1 MNLFQNKI
9 IFKQQKNIAIFEK
22 KYSIMNYKLFSTAV
36 FSIAFLFIFNSCNVE
51 PIDPVLANQ
60 LAQNNSNGTVG
71 GNLNPTSIEG
81 TYLLTAFNTS
91 VPTDL
96 NNDGVASVNQLSETS
111 CYNNM
116 LLTLNAD
123 HTFVANSKGV
133 DIDLNGTTQTLSC
146 FSDPDETGAWS
157 LVGNTLTLTVLGA
170 PTTTETY
177 TVSGNTISATAQ
189 NGQAVGY
196 DTVTNS
202 PVYLTC
208 NITIVYTKQ

>member
-1 MNLFQNKI
+1 
-9 IFKQQKNIAIFEK
+9 
-22 KYSIMNYKLFSTAV
+22 MNYKQLP
-36 FSIAFLFIFNSCNVE
+36 FSILSFVFLFIFNSCNVE
-51 PIDPVLANQ
+51 PLDPILANQ
-60 LAQNNSNGTVG
+60 LAQNNSNGSG
-71 GNLNPTSIEG
+71 GVNLNPTSIEG

-96 NNDGVASVNQLSETS
+96 NNDGIASTNQLSETS

-133 DIDLNGTTQTLSC
+133 DIVSNGSTETMTC
-146 FSDPDETGAWS
+146 FTDPDETGAWS
-157 LVGNTLTLTVLGA
+157 LTGNILSLTVLGN

-189 NGQAVGY
+189 NGQVVGY
-196 DTVTNS
+196 DTVTNA
-202 PVYLTC
+202 PAYLTC
-208 NITIVYTKQ
+208 NITIIYTKQ

>member
-1 MNLFQNKI
+1 
-9 IFKQQKNIAIFEK
+9 
-22 KYSIMNYKLFSTAV
+22 MNYKQLPFTILSFV
-36 FSIAFLFIFNSCNVE
+36 FLFIFNSCNVE
-51 PIDPVLANQ
+51 PVDPILSSQ
-60 LAQNNSNGTVG
+60 LVDYNTINNGGGTSGGGTV
-71 GNLNPTSIEG
+71 NQTTIAG

-96 NNDGVASVNQLSETS
+96 NNDGTASSNQLSETS

-123 HTFVANSKGV
+123 HSFIANSKGV
-133 DIDLNGTTQTLSC
+133 DIVSNGTTETMSC
-146 FSDPDETGAWS
+146 FTDPDETGAWS
-157 LVGNTLTLTVLGA
+157 LVGNTLTLTVLGN

-189 NGQAVGY
+189 NGQVVGY
-196 DTVTNS
+196 DALTHA
-202 PVYLTC
+202 PAYLTC